1 MTVKNVWQYFL
12 SEHPRWL
19 HMHKK
24 DYGHA
29 AAVYLKEEMFDFT
42 RNLH

>member
-1 MTVKNVWQYFL
+1 MTVKNAWQYFL
-12 SEHPRWL
+12 SVHPRWR

-24 DYGHA
+24 DYGH